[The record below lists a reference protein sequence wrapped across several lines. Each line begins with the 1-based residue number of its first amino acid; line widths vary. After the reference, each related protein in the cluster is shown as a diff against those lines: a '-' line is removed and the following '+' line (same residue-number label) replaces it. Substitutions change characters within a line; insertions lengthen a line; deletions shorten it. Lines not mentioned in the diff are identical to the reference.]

1 MPFGGKS
8 EIEESFA
15 LWLRVENMPQGE
27 REHRFHPTRKWRFD
41 FAWEQHKVAV
51 EIEGLTPQGGRHQSI
66 AGFLGDAEKYEAA
79 LRLGWRVYRVPGPW
93 IRKGNEDIWRPEVME
108 TLKELLER

>member
-1 MPFGGKS
+1 MAFGGKS

-15 LWLRVENMPQGE
+15 LWLRVEGMPQGT

-41 FAWEQHKVAV
+41 WAWPERKVAV
-51 EIEGLTPQGGRHQSI
+51 EIEGLTPQGGRHQTI
-66 AGFLGDAEKYEAA
+66 KGFLGDAEKYEAA

-93 IRKGNEDIWRPEVME
+93 IRKGRNDIWRPEVME
-108 TLKELLER
+108 NLKELLEY